1 MLRRLL
7 LALTARLPAPR
18 VIYDRAGLSP
28 YLSRWYLIGR
38 PKEGFDEHGDRAGA
52 EGPHREEP
60 FGLYIHKFHRG
71 DDDQELH
78 NHPWR
83 WSLSLMLWGGYV
95 EERRGPDDRV
105 THRTVHPM
113 RLNIIR
119 GNDFHRVALLYGE
132 AWSLF
137 LAGPRTQGWGFWNRD
152 SKRFTEWKE
161 FLTEKRFGLCACGH
175 YDFQHHCRGLGSSGR
190 LDAIQGPYPCDVPN
204 CGCKDWVAKKWPAAA
219 KAEAPAEAASP

>member
-38 PKEGFDEHGDRAGA
+38 PKEPLDAHGDRT
-52 EGPHREEP
+52 EPPHREEP

-71 DDDQELH
+71 DDDLELH

-83 WSLSLMLWGGYV
+83 WSASLVLWGGYV
-95 EERRGPDDRV
+95 EERRAPDDSIALRTLYPFRV
-105 THRTVHPM
+105 NV
-113 RLNIIR
+113 IR
-119 GNDFHRVALLYGE
+119 ANDFHRVALLYGE
-132 AWSLF
+132 AWTLF
-137 LAGPRTQGWGFWNRD
+137 LAGPRTQSWGFWNRQTR
-152 SKRFTEWKE
+152 RFTEWRE

-175 YDFQHHCRGLGSSGR
+175 YDRQHHAWGPGSSGR
-190 LDAIQGPYPCDVPN
+190 LDAIQGPYPCDVR
-204 CGCKDWVAKKWPAAA
+204 GCECRDWIAKWPAAA
-219 KAEAPAEAASP
+219 KAQADAEAASP